1 MKNSPSFDQTPRQRV
16 QAALRHTQPGRVPF
30 SWGLHPTP
38 EMTALMDEILRAH
51 GMSWRGLYLA
61 TEDSLKISPRYI
73 GPPLP
78 ENTDIWGIVR
88 RAISY
93 GEAAYGGGTYD
104 EVAVYPLCQ
113 VQTVAETDS
122 YPWPDPEWFDYA
134 HLRRDVLEADPEGR
148 LAGKLWIDVCG
159 NVLEIYTWMTGHE
172 VMYTNLAQRPE
183 LVHAGLEHITRYFE
197 QKLRRSLPLVADRVD
212 ICYFAD
218 DVGGQ
223 KAPLISP
230 RTYRELIMPYHRR
243 LFRLAKE
250 LAPQVAIMFHTD
262 GSAFDLLPD
271 LIAAGVEVLEAVQVD
286 AVKMEP
292 ERLKPTFGKQL
303 AFHGGISVQAL
314 LPHSDAET
322 VEAECK
328 RLVRIFGEGGGYIA
342 APTHCIQVG
351 TPPEN
356 VLAMLRGVLGP
367 QEFDTALQQARL
379 VRFQKEIQVRYPYL
393 YFPIKNGAEPVVIQ
407 MYIGKAMVREFVLEL
422 AQQETP
428 DWWAAYDLSEFQG
441 RKVRIT
447 TTQAAVPAAS
457 LPWLKKAITQGNG
470 LKDADDLY
478 RETGRPQL
486 HFTPARGWNNDPNG
500 MIYMDGTW
508 HMFFQYNPFGINWGN
523 MHWGH
528 AASRDLVHW
537 EELPVAL
544 YQKSLADMAFSGS
557 AVLDVHNSS
566 GFGSGAQA
574 PLVLAFTSTGRGEC
588 LAYSLDGGKSFQ
600 EAANPVLR
608 HQGRDPKI
616 IWYEPGKKWVMIIYE
631 EIEGCKDRSYADSV
645 RKHGYAI
652 YHSQNLKDWQQ
663 TQTIQELPDFFE
675 CPELFELE
683 VEGSDSDSAALNDE
697 RYWVLYGALQ
707 TSSPSGNDVRSVFQ
721 VGRFDGEKFSPLA
734 PLQVAHHGPNF
745 YAAQIFNDAP
755 VKPYGDIPR
764 RIMVGW
770 LAGATYPG
778 MPFSQGMSLPLEL
791 SLRRLPGGLR
801 LCFNPVEKLKQLVTY
816 QRYAENLSFSEINE
830 RFWHSKQELL
840 DLELVFEVGQK
851 LELSLAG
858 HELIFDPAGS
868 VLTFAGASA
877 TLTPAASLKLRI
889 LLDRGVVEL
898 FAQDGEAAFAAS
910 ALPAKGSVLHIHGEG
925 KVTTFSECRL
935 KSIW

>member
-1 MKNSPSFDQTPRQRV
+1 MKKIQIFDQTPRQRV
-16 QAALRHTQPGRVPF
+16 QAALLHTQPGRVPF

-38 EMTALMDEILRAH
+38 EMTAAMDEYLRPH

-61 TEDSLKISPRYI
+61 TEDSLRISPRYI
-73 GPPLP
+73 GPPLAD
-78 ENTDIWGIVR
+78 NTDIWGIVR

-93 GEAAYGGGTYD
+93 GDGAYD
-104 EVAVYPLCQ
+104 EVAVYPLSQ
-113 VQTVAETDS
+113 VQSLAEIEG

-172 VMYTNLAQRPE
+172 VMYTNLVQRPE
-183 LVHAGLEHITRYFE
+183 LVHAALEQITRYFE
-197 QKLRRSLPLVADRVD
+197 GKLQRALPLVADRVD

-223 KAPLISP
+223 KAPLISN

-250 LAPQVAIMFHTD
+250 LAPQAAIMFHTD

-271 LIAAGVEVLEAVQVD
+271 LIEAGVEVLEAVQVD

-292 ERLKPTFGKQL
+292 ERLKPTFGRQL

-314 LPHSDAET
+314 LPHADAQT
-322 VEAECK
+322 VEAECQ

-342 APTHCIQVG
+342 APSHCIQVG

-356 VLAMLRGVLGP
+356 VLAMLGGVLGEA
-367 QEFDTALQQARL
+367 EFVSALKQARL

-407 MYIGKAMVREFVLEL
+407 MHIGKAMVREFVLEL

-428 DWWAAYDLSEFQG
+428 DWWASYDISEFQG
-441 RKVRIT
+441 AQVRVAT
-447 TTQAAVPAAS
+447 PQAAVPAAC
-457 LPWLKKAITQGNG
+457 LPWLKKAIVQGKG
-470 LKDADDLY
+470 RKATDELY
-478 RETGRPQL
+478 QERGRPQL

-500 MIYMDGTW
+500 MIFADGTW
-508 HMFFQYNPFGINWGN
+508 HLFFQYNPFGINWGN

-528 AASRDLVHW
+528 AASRDLLHW
-537 EELPVAL
+537 QELPVAL
-544 YQKSLADMAFSGS
+544 FQNSLADMAFSGS
-557 AVLDVHNSS
+557 AVLDVRNTS
-566 GFGSGAQA
+566 GFGSAGQA

-588 LAYSLDGGKSFQ
+588 LAYSLDGGQSFQ
-600 EAANPVLR
+600 EYTDNPILP

-616 IWYEPGKKWVMIIYE
+616 IWYEPGQKWVMIVYE
-631 EIEGCKDRSYADSV
+631 EIDEKR
-645 RKHGYAI
+645 GYAI
-652 YHSQNLKDWQQ
+652 YTSTNLKEWQR

-675 CPELFELE
+675 CPELFELA
-683 VEGSDSDSAALNDE
+683 VEGSDSGSAALNDE

-707 TSSPSGNDVRSVFQ
+707 TSSPSGNDARSVFQ

-734 PLQVAHHGPNF
+734 PLQVAGQPLVAHHGPNF

-755 VKPYGDIPR
+755 VKPNQDIPR

-770 LAGATYPG
+770 LAGVAYPG

-791 SLRRLPGGLR
+791 SLRRMPGGLR
-801 LCFNPVEKLKQLVTY
+801 LCFNPVEELKQLVTH

-830 RFWHSKQELL
+830 HFRHSEQELL
-840 DLELVFEVGQK
+840 DVELAFDANRN
-851 LELSLAG
+851 LELSLIG
-858 HELIFDPAGS
+858 QELVFDPEGL

-877 TLTPAASLKLRI
+877 TLTQAASLKLRI
-889 LLDRGVVEL
+889 LLDRGIVEL
-898 FAQDGEAAFAAS
+898 FAQDGEAAFAAG
-910 ALPAKGSVLHIHGEG
+910 ALPAKGPVLHLHGEG

-935 KSIW
+935 KSIWKL